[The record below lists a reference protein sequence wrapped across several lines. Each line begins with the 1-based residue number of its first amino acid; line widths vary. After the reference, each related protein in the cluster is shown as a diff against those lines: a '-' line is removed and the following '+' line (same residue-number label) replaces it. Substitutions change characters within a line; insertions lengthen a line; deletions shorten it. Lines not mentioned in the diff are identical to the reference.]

1 MNSDT
6 FTLPT
11 TTNRRWNTATI
22 EWTPGLLVFSLN
34 GAEVRRVTTDVPRT
48 PMRWG
53 FQSGGTYGR
62 PAPDLSGYLYVDSIA
77 IDAYLAT

>member
-1 MNSDT
+1 M
-6 FTLPT
+6 
-11 TTNRRWNTATI
+11 
-22 EWTPGLLVFSLN
+22 FSLN
-34 GAEVRRVTTDVPRT
+34 GAEVRRVTTDVPHT

-77 IDAYLAT
+77 IDAHLAT